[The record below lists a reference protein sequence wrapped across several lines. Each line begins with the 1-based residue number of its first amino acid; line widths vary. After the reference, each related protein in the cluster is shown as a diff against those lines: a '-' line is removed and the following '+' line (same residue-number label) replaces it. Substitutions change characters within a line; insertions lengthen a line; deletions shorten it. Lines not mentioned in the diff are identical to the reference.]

1 MVKLGVMMVVVELGA
16 PKTSSL
22 SLSWSDVVRWGC
34 RGWLMKFPS
43 FCLFSNRR
51 SSKHR
56 AGMRRQP
63 FLVCKI
69 WIG

>member
-1 MVKLGVMMVVVELGA
+1 MVRLGVMMVVVELGA

-22 SLSWSDVVRWGC
+22 SLSWSDVVRWGG
-34 RGWLMKFPS
+34 RAWLMKFPS

-51 SSKHR
+51 YSKHR

-63 FLVCKI
+63 FFVCKI

>member
-1 MVKLGVMMVVVELGA
+1 MVRLGVMMVVVELGA

-22 SLSWSDVVRWGC
+22 SLSWSDVVRWGG

-43 FCLFSNRR
+43 FCLFSNRK

-63 FLVCKI
+63 FFVCKI
-69 WIG
+69 WIQ